1 MPLFRIARYGFIK
14 RVLLTAAVLLQGIAT
29 QCIAQQDS
37 TSHPVELGIIVTSTE
52 AEAASVLQQ
61 LNAGWDFG
69 VLAKEKSID
78 PSSSSGGYVGRM
90 NPGQLRPEV
99 RDALSTLTTG
109 QLSGVVPIPTGF
121 AILKILPIASAT
133 EDLNPNRIKAL
144 IASGDIRFGPTIGG
158 LSEADS
164 LFRNYPKPDG
174 WARDLHQSCDLRTQ
188 SYDAG
193 IKEFVEFV
201 NATRSPGADTYSTS
215 DLLQIHLIGG
225 QLYAY
230 KGNMEEAIKELTIAY
245 QMAKTIAP
253 TQMPKR
259 EDNGGGG
266 GMGGP
271 AQTAALPLLP
281 RLEEMIGGAYLHW
294 AEMENGVYRNSTDF
308 DLFPPANPKA
318 SYVKKEKSGLAI
330 QYFTDFLKQYPD
342 DLEVKWL
349 LNYAYSTLG
358 EYPSGVPKA
367 YLIPIDDFL
376 SKEDIGRFVDVAPA
390 AGLNVMREA
399 GGLAIDDFENN
410 GLLDIVVSSMEVC
423 DPIKY
428 FHNNGDGTFTD
439 RTVQAGLADQ
449 LGALNIMQVDY
460 NNDGCMDL
468 FIPRGGWEYP
478 QRRSLLRNNCDGT
491 FTDVTE
497 ASGLADNV
505 AQTNSAVWAD
515 IDNDGYL
522 DLFIA
527 NENSPSQLF
536 HNKGDGTFEDISHS
550 AGIDQTAFSK
560 GVTAADYDQDGYV
573 DFYLSNL
580 YGANNLYHNNGNMT
594 FTDVARQAG
603 VQAPMVSFA
612 TWFFDYDN
620 DGWPDLFVTSYPV
633 SVTESVKTFLG
644 LPHNA
649 ETLKL
654 YRNKHDGTFEDV
666 TEKVGLD
673 KVFMPMGAGFGDIRN
688 DGFLS
693 IYLGSGNPSYTSLV
707 PHTLL
712 LNEEGKS
719 FVDITASSGTGE
731 LHKGHA
737 ISFADLDRS
746 GSEAIVAEIGGAVPG
761 DAHTLRVFKNPGST
775 NDWINVHLIGVKSNR
790 SGVGAQIKVTV
801 TDDGQAPRTIFRTG
815 GEASSFGSKPMEQ
828 HIGLGHNAHIV
839 SIDVWWPATATR
851 QHFADVAKN
860 QFIEIQEFATSVR
873 KLNRQTFHLGDPAAA
888 AKK

>member
-1 MPLFRIARYGFIK
+1 
-14 RVLLTAAVLLQGIAT
+14 VLLQGIAT

-266 GMGGP
+266 GMGSP

-839 SIDVWWPATATR
+839 SIDVWWPATDTR